1 MKSSYSGTGMSNLQ
15 SQELPSAHP
24 PRITLSA
31 RLALAQQAD
40 GCVKWLKA
48 QGFDVIRVE
57 KGACGPRIIIRP
69 SPLCKKLDG
78 TVAGYSR
85 LASCNRNNELRYS
98 FTYRFDCEVWW
109 AESEA
114 N

>member
-1 MKSSYSGTGMSNLQ
+1 MMLTSLAKPIACPKHNTGGGPCYCARAQDRL
-15 SQELPSAHP
+15 
-24 PRITLSA
+24 RIA
-31 RLALAQQAD
+31 EQAD

-48 QGFDVIRVE
+48 QGFDVIRVG
-57 KGACGPRIIIRP
+57 KGACGPRIIIRQ

-85 LASCNRNNELRYS
+85 LAACNRSNELRYS